1 MGDDT
6 DTASASFE
14 SWLNRNIQDV
24 SEAIRRGTDRGL
36 YAWCAD
42 KPITTESAIEEGAK
56 AAVKAW
62 MDENPA
68 VVGSAIEKA
77 VRGYLDD
84 NGMPESER

>member
-1 MGDDT
+1 MGCSIRV
-6 DTASASFE
+6 AME
-14 SWLNRNIQDV
+14 SNGHPPRPQ
-24 SEAIRRGTDRGL
+24 

-56 AAVKAW
+56 AAVKVW

-77 VRGYLDD
+77 VCGYLDD
-84 NGMPESER
+84 NGMPESDR